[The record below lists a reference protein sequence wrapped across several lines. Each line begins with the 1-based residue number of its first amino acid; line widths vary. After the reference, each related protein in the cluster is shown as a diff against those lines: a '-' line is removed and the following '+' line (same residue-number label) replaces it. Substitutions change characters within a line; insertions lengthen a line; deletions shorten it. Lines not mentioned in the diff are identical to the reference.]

1 MVIAALFVIAKNWKQ
16 PKCPSADEW
25 INKLVYLKMVS
36 YSPVKQQ
43 SRNIWNKMVDLKII
57 MLSPERKK
65 RIMYGS
71 IYMKL

>member
-25 INKLVYLKMVS
+25 INKLVYLKMGS

-65 RIMYGS
+65 HIKYSS